1 MIYET
6 VHEHMDGKA
15 RQGRGD
21 TTMRRANQSRQEFL
35 RDAADILQREWRE
48 YHLLKS
54 CPVFFNITNF
64 HLYNATHGFRQGD
77 LCLQH
82 IEGILQDVF
91 PERPVIHLGADNFAV
106 LAEEA
111 NAQARIDKACQ
122 RVQAYIGNPN
132 IALKAGIRFLSGPRS
147 LKDLNVAF
155 DSEAKIACDTIKK
168 DASRHWAIYTQELG
182 LRHKMQNYVREYL
195 DQALEKGFIR
205 LYLQPIIRTLTGKL
219 VGAEALAR
227 WESPQYGMISPAIFI
242 PVLEEAHLIH
252 KLDAYILN
260 AVAKMTRQNLD
271 NGLPALPVSVN
282 LSRLDFILQ
291 DPFATTEA
299 IREKYDL
306 PLGLLQVEVTEN
318 ALVDKMEPVLDGI
331 RRFQQGGYPVLLDD
345 FGSGYSSLNVLKDYD
360 FDTIK
365 FDMKFL
371 HPFTEKSR
379 KILKSLVSMA
389 KDLHIHTL
397 AEGAETKEQC
407 DFLRE
412 IGCEKI
418 QGYYY
423 GKPIPCE
430 DFHQYALDQG
440 LRVETRADAQLFDQ
454 AGLIDLNQPIPVSIV
469 HDDTQEMTMLQANGL
484 YLESLHSIG
493 TRDVQRVNVNLRSAY
508 FPMNEKFRR
517 FADCLRMTGQ
527 WETMTYVDDGQYMRL
542 KAKEIATVDKESIY
556 QVGLYNISA
565 EEALDDA
572 NAHRFDR
579 LLRNVLLTY
588 DAIWYLNLDEN
599 LVEIIETLTSI
610 RVGTQF
616 HNVASALRQFA
627 GHYVH
632 PSDRERFLAF
642 TDPKTFYER
651 AASNPQSF
659 ISAPF
664 RILLADGRYA
674 WLYFTSMA
682 LVKSTSREMLVC
694 LCKDFMG
701 RQPNR
706 QAIIRQMLETYGLS
720 KEFFAAGSDT
730 LTASIW
736 HVLMDDLGIEFFWK
750 DRQHRF
756 RGASKAF
763 LKGRGVKDVA
773 EILGK
778 TDAEL
783 GWLLHTT
790 HAQETEEKVM
800 QTGEPQLDVQE
811 YLSIGHRIQEIRT
824 FEYPIRESGQVVGV
838 FIRINSLEDA
848 PERRKQDLS
857 LGLIDEETGLLSY
870 SGMLMDGLQYAD
882 EFRLH
887 GDDYTATL
895 VDVPEF
901 DAIGMK
907 YGKGFRQHLL
917 QKIVAL
923 LQQHLPAACSIA
935 RIGSCCFLILSK
947 TQQDAS
953 IQQALLQL
961 VQEVHDIEAVDG
973 HPCHL
978 FLHYAKGHGSE
989 VRSIDGLLRLLVQR
1003 LHRAEEKLYGVQLYS
1018 NDSLVFPRELFDKM
1032 EFSVVIIDPDTHE
1045 LLYMNQAQRQELG
1058 LLPDAPLTGKTCYKT
1073 LAGNNAV
1080 CEICYEDKL
1089 RPNAC
1094 FTNIYHNPVTATAR
1108 LLCHTLVPWNGKPCH
1123 FCLCIDLDYYMQRHK
1138 TNEQFLFQELS
1149 VNDIIRA
1156 GMYEL
1161 NPENGLRKMMNRLG
1175 GLLRADHV
1183 LIAEEI
1189 GTSIHFSYLWETQ
1202 TTVPFSRKIKPFPRE
1217 DIQPLYER
1225 FIREP
1230 VFTIDDVEQFCRES
1244 GYAPRL
1250 PNLQRLIFAR
1260 LRLDDH
1266 IYGYLEVVNP
1276 APEQMEKALPLLRAL
1291 ARFFSILLRNRN
1303 LMQRI
1308 DRLSKV
1314 DPLTGVMNR
1323 RGLLDALKDL
1333 PSGMYAFFFGDL
1345 NGLKETNDKLGHDA
1359 GDRLIQSAASVFV
1372 HSCPTNAVF
1381 RMGGDE
1387 FLMIQAVQDEQ
1398 EASAINDRLHD
1409 RFRVAGISI
1418 SLGFSMAALPAANI
1432 DTVLAEADC
1441 HMYKEKV
1448 EHHKTR
1454 HQHQATDA

>member
-1 MIYET
+1 M
-6 VHEHMDGKA
+6 
-15 RQGRGD
+15 
-21 TTMRRANQSRQEFL
+21 
-35 RDAADILQREWRE
+35 
-48 YHLLKS
+48 
-54 CPVFFNITNF
+54 
-64 HLYNATHGFRQGD
+64 
-77 LCLQH
+77 
-82 IEGILQDVF
+82 F
-91 PERPVIHLGADNFAV
+91 PDRPVLHLGADNFAV

-111 NAQARIDKACQ
+111 NVQARIDKACQ

-147 LKDLNVAF
+147 LKDLNIAF

-205 LYLQPIIRTLTGKL
+205 LYLQPVIRTLTGKL

-260 AVAKMTRQNLD
+260 AVAKMTRQGLD
-271 NGLPALPVSVN
+271 QGLPALPVSVN

-440 LRVETRADAQLFDQ
+440 LQVETRAEAQLFDQ

-469 HDDTQEMTMLQANGL
+469 RDDTQEMTMLQANGL

-517 FADCLRMTGQ
+517 FADRLRMTGQ

-659 ISAPF
+659 LSAPF

-720 KEFFAAGSDT
+720 KEFFAAGPDT

-736 HVLMDDLGIEFFWK
+736 HILMDDLGIEFFWK

-961 VQEVHDIEAVDG
+961 VQEVHDIEAVNG

-1003 LHRAEEKLYGVQLYS
+1003 LHRAEENLYGVQLYS

-1138 TNEQFLFQELS
+1138 TNEQVLFQELS

-1161 NPENGLRKMMNRLG
+1161 DPENGLRKMMNRLG

-1230 VFTIDDVEQFCRES
+1230 VFTIDDVEQFCHES

-1333 PSGMYAFFFGDL
+1333 PAGTYAFFFGDL

-1387 FLMIQAVQDEQ
+1387 FLMIEAVQDEQ

-1409 RFRVAGISI
+1409 RFRTAGISI

>member
-1 MIYET
+1 MAG
-6 VHEHMDGKA
+6 VPPA
-15 RQGRGD
+15 Q
-21 TTMRRANQSRQEFL
+21 
-35 RDAADILQREWRE
+35 IL
-48 YHLLKS
+48 
-54 CPVFFNITNF
+54 PGFFNITNF

-91 PERPVIHLGADNFAV
+91 PECPVLHLGADNFAV

-111 NAQARIDKACQ
+111 NVQARIDKACQ

-219 VGAEALAR
+219 VGAEVLAR

-260 AVAKMTRQNLD
+260 AVAKMTRQGLD
-271 NGLPALPVSVN
+271 QGLPALPVSVN

-440 LRVETRADAQLFDQ
+440 LQVETRAEAQLFDQ
-454 AGLIDLNQPIPVSIV
+454 AGLIDLNQPIPISIV

-517 FADCLRMTGQ
+517 FADRLRMTGQ

-659 ISAPF
+659 LSAPF

-720 KEFFAAGSDT
+720 KEFFAAGPDT

-1138 TNEQFLFQELS
+1138 TNEQVLFQELS

-1161 NPENGLRKMMNRLG
+1161 DPENGLRKMMNRLG

-1230 VFTIDDVEQFCRES
+1230 VFTIDDVEQFCHES

-1333 PSGMYAFFFGDL
+1333 PAGTYAFFFGDL

-1387 FLMIQAVQDEQ
+1387 FLMIEAVQDEQ

-1454 HQHQATDA
+1454 HQHQETDA

>member
-1 MIYET
+1 
-6 VHEHMDGKA
+6 MDGMA

-21 TTMRRANQSRQEFL
+21 TTMRRANQSRQDFL

-111 NAQARIDKACQ
+111 NVQARIDKACQ

-627 GHYVH
+627 SHYVH

-664 RILLADGRYA
+664 RILLADGRYG
-674 WLYFTSMA
+674 WMYFTSMA

-694 LCKDFMG
+694 LCRDFMI
-701 RQPNR
+701 RQPDR
-706 QAIIRQMLETYGLS
+706 QTIIRQMVETYGIS
-720 KEFFAAGSDT
+720 KEFFAAGPDT
-730 LTASIW
+730 MTASIW

-763 LKGRGVKDVA
+763 LQGRGVKDVT

-778 TDAEL
+778 TDDDL
-783 GWLLHTT
+783 GWLLHTS
-790 HAQETEEKVM
+790 HAKENEEKVM
-800 QTGEPQLDVQE
+800 RTGEPLLDVHE
-811 YLSIGHRIQEIRT
+811 PLSIGHRLQEIRGSA
-824 FEYPIRESGQVVGV
+824 YPIRESGQVVGV
-838 FIRINSLEDA
+838 FIRINTLKDA

-953 IQQALLQL
+953 IQQTLLQL

-1138 TNEQFLFQELS
+1138 TNEQVLFQELS

-1161 NPENGLRKMMNRLG
+1161 DPENGLRKMMNRLG

-1230 VFTIDDVEQFCRES
+1230 VFTIDDVEQFCHES

-1250 PNLQRLIFAR
+1250 PNLHRLIFAR

-1323 RGLLDALKDL
+1323 RGLLDALKEL
-1333 PSGMYAFFFGDL
+1333 PAGTYAFFFGDL

-1387 FLMIQAVQDEQ
+1387 FLMIEAVQDEQ
-1398 EASAINDRLHD
+1398 ESSAINDRLHD

-1454 HQHQATDA
+1454 HQHQETDA

>member
-111 NAQARIDKACQ
+111 NVQARIDKACQ

-260 AVAKMTRQNLD
+260 AVAKMTRQGLD
-271 NGLPALPVSVN
+271 QGLPALPVSVN

-371 HPFTEKSR
+371 HPFTERSR

-440 LRVETRADAQLFDQ
+440 LQVETRAEAQLFDQ
-454 AGLIDLNQPIPVSIV
+454 AGLIDLNQPIPISIV
-469 HDDTQEMTMLQANGL
+469 RDDTQEMTMLQANGL

-517 FADCLRMTGQ
+517 FADRLRMTGQ

-616 HNVASALRQFA
+616 HNVASSLRQFA

-664 RILLADGRYA
+664 RILLADGRYG
-674 WLYFTSMA
+674 WMYFTSMA

-694 LCKDFMG
+694 LCRDFMI
-701 RQPNR
+701 RQPDR
-706 QAIIRQMLETYGLS
+706 QTIIRQMLDSYGLS

-730 LTASIW
+730 MTASIW
-736 HVLMDDLGIEFFWK
+736 RILLDDLGIEFFWK

-838 FIRINSLEDA
+838 FIRINTLEDA

-882 EFRLH
+882 EYRLH

-953 IQQALLQL
+953 IQQTLLQL

-1138 TNEQFLFQELS
+1138 TNEQVLFQELS

-1230 VFTIDDVEQFCRES
+1230 VFTIDDVEQFCRDS

-1250 PNLQRLIFAR
+1250 PNLHRLIFAR

-1333 PSGMYAFFFGDL
+1333 PAGTYAFFFGDL

-1387 FLMIQAVQDEQ
+1387 FLMIEAVQDEQ

-1454 HQHQATDA
+1454 HQHQETDA

>member
-1 MIYET
+1 
-6 VHEHMDGKA
+6 MDGMA

-21 TTMRRANQSRQEFL
+21 TTMRRTQQSRQEFL

-48 YHLLKS
+48 YRLLKS

-111 NAQARIDKACQ
+111 NVQARIDKACQ

-219 VGAEALAR
+219 VGAEVLAR

-260 AVAKMTRQNLD
+260 AVAKMTRHGLD
-271 NGLPALPVSVN
+271 QGLPALPVSVN

-299 IREKYDL
+299 IREKYNL

-454 AGLIDLNQPIPVSIV
+454 AGLIDLNQPIPISIV

-493 TRDVQRVNVNLRSAY
+493 TKNVQRVNANLRSAY

-517 FADCLRMTGQ
+517 FADRLKMTGQ
-527 WETMTYVDDGQYMRL
+527 WETMTYVDDGQYMRI

-588 DAIWYLNLDEN
+588 DAIWYLSLDEN

-664 RILLADGRYA
+664 RILLADGRYG
-674 WLYFTSMA
+674 WMYFTSMA

-694 LCKDFMG
+694 LCRDFMI
-701 RQPNR
+701 RQPDR
-706 QAIIRQMLETYGLS
+706 QTIIRQMLETYGLS

-730 LTASIW
+730 MTASIW
-736 HVLMDDLGIEFFWK
+736 RILLDDLGIEFFWK

-756 RGASKAF
+756 RGASRAF
-763 LKGRGVKDVA
+763 LQGRGVKDVT

-778 TDAEL
+778 TVDDL

-961 VQEVHDIEAVDG
+961 VQEVHDIEAVNG

-1003 LHRAEEKLYGVQLYS
+1003 LHRAEENLYGVQLYS

-1138 TNEQFLFQELS
+1138 TNEQVLFQELS

-1161 NPENGLRKMMNRLG
+1161 DPENGLRKMMNRLG

-1230 VFTIDDVEQFCRES
+1230 VFTIDDVEQFCHES

-1333 PSGMYAFFFGDL
+1333 PAGTYAFFFGDL

-1387 FLMIQAVQDEQ
+1387 FLMIEAVQDEQ

-1409 RFRVAGISI
+1409 RFRTAGISI

>member
-1 MIYET
+1 
-6 VHEHMDGKA
+6 MDGKA

-21 TTMRRANQSRQEFL
+21 TTMRIANQSRQEFL
-35 RDAADILQREWRE
+35 RDAADILQQEWRE

-91 PERPVIHLGADNFAV
+91 PDRPVIHLGADNFAV

-111 NAQARIDKACQ
+111 NVQARIDKACQ

-205 LYLQPIIRTLTGKL
+205 LYLQPVIRTLTGKL
-219 VGAEALAR
+219 VGVEALAR

-260 AVAKMTRQNLD
+260 AVAKMTRQGLD
-271 NGLPALPVSVN
+271 QGLPALPVSVN

-440 LRVETRADAQLFDQ
+440 LQVETRAEAQLFDQ
-454 AGLIDLNQPIPVSIV
+454 AGLIDLNQPIPISIV

-517 FADCLRMTGQ
+517 FADRLRMTGQ

-659 ISAPF
+659 LSAPF

-720 KEFFAAGSDT
+720 KEFFAAGPDT

-961 VQEVHDIEAVDG
+961 VQEVHDIEAVNG

-1003 LHRAEEKLYGVQLYS
+1003 LHRAEENLYGVQLYS

-1123 FCLCIDLDYYMQRHK
+1123 FCLCINLDYYMQRHK
-1138 TNEQFLFQELS
+1138 TNEQVLFQELS

-1161 NPENGLRKMMNRLG
+1161 DPENGLRKMMNRLG

-1230 VFTIDDVEQFCRES
+1230 VFTIDDVEQFCHES

-1333 PSGMYAFFFGDL
+1333 PAGTYAFFFGDL

-1387 FLMIQAVQDEQ
+1387 FLMIEAVQDEQ

-1409 RFRVAGISI
+1409 RFRTAGISI

>member
-1 MIYET
+1 
-6 VHEHMDGKA
+6 MDGMA

-21 TTMRRANQSRQEFL
+21 TTMRRTQQSRQEFL

-91 PERPVIHLGADNFAV
+91 PERPVLHLGADNFAV

-111 NAQARIDKACQ
+111 NVQARIDKACQ

-219 VGAEALAR
+219 IGAEALAR
-227 WESPQYGMISPAIFI
+227 WESLQYGIISPAIFI

-299 IREKYDL
+299 IREKYNL

-430 DFHQYALDQG
+430 DFRQYALDQG
-440 LRVETRADAQLFDQ
+440 LQVETRAEAQLFDQ
-454 AGLIDLNQPIPVSIV
+454 AGLIDLNQPIPISIV
-469 HDDTQEMTMLQANGL
+469 RDDTQEMTMLQANGL

-517 FADCLRMTGQ
+517 FADRLRMTGQ

-579 LLRNVLLTY
+579 FLRNVLLTY

-616 HNVASALRQFA
+616 HNVASALRQFT

-701 RQPNR
+701 RQPHR

-720 KEFFAAGSDT
+720 KEFFAAGPDT

-763 LKGRGVKDVA
+763 LKGRGVKDVT

-778 TDAEL
+778 TDDDL

-838 FIRINSLEDA
+838 FIRINTLKDA

-882 EFRLH
+882 EYRLH
-887 GDDYTATL
+887 GDDYTAL
-895 VDVPEF
+895 LLDVPEY

-1003 LHRAEEKLYGVQLYS
+1003 LHRAEENLYGVQLYS

-1138 TNEQFLFQELS
+1138 TNEQVLFQELS

-1161 NPENGLRKMMNRLG
+1161 DPENGLRKMMNRLG

-1230 VFTIDDVEQFCRES
+1230 VFTIDDVEQFCHES

-1333 PSGMYAFFFGDL
+1333 PAGTYAFFFGDL

-1387 FLMIQAVQDEQ
+1387 FLMIEAVQDEQ

-1418 SLGFSMAALPAANI
+1418 SLGFSMAALPTANI

-1454 HQHQATDA
+1454 HQHQETNA

>member
-1 MIYET
+1 
-6 VHEHMDGKA
+6 MDGMA
-15 RQGRGD
+15 RQGHGD
-21 TTMRRANQSRQEFL
+21 TTMRRANQSRQDFL

-106 LAEEA
+106 LEEEA
-111 NAQARIDKACQ
+111 NVQARIDKACQ

-205 LYLQPIIRTLTGKL
+205 LYLQPVIRTLTGKL
-219 VGAEALAR
+219 VSAEALAR

-260 AVAKMTRQNLD
+260 AVAKMTRQGLD
-271 NGLPALPVSVN
+271 QGLPALPVSVN

-440 LRVETRADAQLFDQ
+440 LQVETRAEAQLFDQ
-454 AGLIDLNQPIPVSIV
+454 AGLIDLNQPIPISIV
-469 HDDTQEMTMLQANGL
+469 RDDTQEMTMLQANGL

-517 FADCLRMTGQ
+517 FADRLRMTGQ

-961 VQEVHDIEAVDG
+961 VQEVHDIEAVNG

-1003 LHRAEEKLYGVQLYS
+1003 LHRAEENLYGVQLYS

-1138 TNEQFLFQELS
+1138 TNEQVLFQELS

-1161 NPENGLRKMMNRLG
+1161 DPENGLRKMMNRLG

-1230 VFTIDDVEQFCRES
+1230 VFTIDDVEQFCHES

-1333 PSGMYAFFFGDL
+1333 PAGTYAFFFGDL

-1387 FLMIQAVQDEQ
+1387 FLMIEAVQDEQ

-1418 SLGFSMAALPAANI
+1418 SLGFSMAALPTANI

-1454 HQHQATDA
+1454 HQHQETDA

>member
-1 MIYET
+1 
-6 VHEHMDGKA
+6 MDGKA

-21 TTMRRANQSRQEFL
+21 TTMRIANQSRQEFL
-35 RDAADILQREWRE
+35 RDAADILQQEWRE

-91 PERPVIHLGADNFAV
+91 PDRPVIHLGADNFAV

-111 NAQARIDKACQ
+111 NVQARIDKACQ

-205 LYLQPIIRTLTGKL
+205 LYLQPVIRTLTGKL

-260 AVAKMTRQNLD
+260 AVAKMTRQGLD
-271 NGLPALPVSVN
+271 QGLPALPVSVN

-440 LRVETRADAQLFDQ
+440 LQVETRAEAQLFDQ
-454 AGLIDLNQPIPVSIV
+454 AGLIDLNQPIPISIV

-517 FADCLRMTGQ
+517 FADRLRMTGQ

-659 ISAPF
+659 LSAPF

-720 KEFFAAGSDT
+720 KEFFAAGPDT

-887 GDDYTATL
+887 GDDYTAL
-895 VDVPEF
+895 LLDVPEY

-1003 LHRAEEKLYGVQLYS
+1003 LHRAEENLYGVQLYS

-1138 TNEQFLFQELS
+1138 TNEQVLFQELS

-1161 NPENGLRKMMNRLG
+1161 DPENGLRKMMNRLG

-1230 VFTIDDVEQFCRES
+1230 VFTIDDVEQFCHES

-1333 PSGMYAFFFGDL
+1333 PAGTYAFFFGDL

-1387 FLMIQAVQDEQ
+1387 FLMIEAVQDEQ

-1409 RFRVAGISI
+1409 RFRTAGISI

>member
-1 MIYET
+1 MIDLGT
-6 VHEHMDGKA
+6 HEHMDGKA

-91 PERPVIHLGADNFAV
+91 PECPVLHLGADNFAV

-111 NAQARIDKACQ
+111 NVQTRIDKACQ

-219 VGAEALAR
+219 VGAEVLAR

-430 DFHQYALDQG
+430 DFRQYALDQG
-440 LRVETRADAQLFDQ
+440 LQVETRAEAQLFDQ
-454 AGLIDLNQPIPVSIV
+454 AGLIDLNQPIPISIV
-469 HDDTQEMTMLQANGL
+469 RDDTQEMTMLQANGL

-517 FADCLRMTGQ
+517 FADRLRMTGQ

-701 RQPNR
+701 RQPHR
-706 QAIIRQMLETYGLS
+706 QAIIRQMLDSYGLS

-730 LTASIW
+730 MTASIW
-736 HVLMDDLGIEFFWK
+736 RILLDDLGIEFFWK

-923 LQQHLPAACSIA
+923 LQQHLPAAC
-935 RIGSCCFLILSK
+935 IGSCCFLILSK

-953 IQQALLQL
+953 IQQTLLQL

-1138 TNEQFLFQELS
+1138 TNEQVLFQELS

-1230 VFTIDDVEQFCRES
+1230 VFTIDDVEQFCHES

-1323 RGLLDALKDL
+1323 RGLLDSLKDL
-1333 PSGMYAFFFGDL
+1333 PAGTYAFFFGDL

-1387 FLMIQAVQDEQ
+1387 FLMIEAVQDEQ

-1409 RFRVAGISI
+1409 RFRTAGISI
-1418 SLGFSMAALPAANI
+1418 ALGFSMAALPAINI
-1432 DTVLAEADC
+1432 DAVLAEADC

>member
-1 MIYET
+1 
-6 VHEHMDGKA
+6 MDGMA

-21 TTMRRANQSRQEFL
+21 TTMRRTQQSRQEFL

-91 PERPVIHLGADNFAV
+91 PERPVLHLGADNFAV

-111 NAQARIDKACQ
+111 NVQARIDKACQ

-195 DQALEKGFIR
+195 DQALENGFIR

-440 LRVETRADAQLFDQ
+440 LQVETRAEAELFDQ
-454 AGLIDLNQPIPVSIV
+454 AGLIDLNQPIPISIV

-517 FADCLRMTGQ
+517 FADRLRMTGQ

-616 HNVASALRQFA
+616 HNVASSLRQFA

-664 RILLADGRYA
+664 RILLADGRYG
-674 WLYFTSMA
+674 WMYFTSMA

-694 LCKDFMG
+694 LCRDFMI
-701 RQPNR
+701 RQPDR
-706 QAIIRQMLETYGLS
+706 QAIIRQMVETYGLS

-838 FIRINSLEDA
+838 FIRINTLEDA

-1138 TNEQFLFQELS
+1138 TNEQVLFQELS

-1250 PNLQRLIFAR
+1250 PNLHRLIFAR

-1323 RGLLDALKDL
+1323 RGLLDSLKEL
-1333 PSGMYAFFFGDL
+1333 PAGTYAFFFGDL

-1359 GDRLIQSAASVFV
+1359 GDRLIQSASSVFV

-1387 FLMIQAVQDEQ
+1387 FLMIEAVQDKQ

-1409 RFRVAGISI
+1409 RFRTAGISI

>member
-1 MIYET
+1 
-6 VHEHMDGKA
+6 
-15 RQGRGD
+15 
-21 TTMRRANQSRQEFL
+21 MRRANQSRQEFL

-91 PERPVIHLGADNFAV
+91 PECPVLHLGADNFAV

-111 NAQARIDKACQ
+111 NVQTRIDKACQ

-219 VGAEALAR
+219 VGAEVLAR

-440 LRVETRADAQLFDQ
+440 LQVETRAEAQLFDQ
-454 AGLIDLNQPIPVSIV
+454 AGLIDLNQPIPISIV

-517 FADCLRMTGQ
+517 FADRLRMTGQ

-659 ISAPF
+659 LSAPF

-720 KEFFAAGSDT
+720 KEFFAAGPDT

-961 VQEVHDIEAVDG
+961 VQEVHDIEAVNG

-1003 LHRAEEKLYGVQLYS
+1003 LHRAEENLYGVQLYS

-1138 TNEQFLFQELS
+1138 TNEQVLFQELS

-1161 NPENGLRKMMNRLG
+1161 DPENGLRKMMNRLG

-1230 VFTIDDVEQFCRES
+1230 VFTIDDVEQFCHES

-1333 PSGMYAFFFGDL
+1333 PAGTYAFFFGDL

-1387 FLMIQAVQDEQ
+1387 FLMIEAVQDEQ

-1409 RFRVAGISI
+1409 RFRTAGISI

-1454 HQHQATDA
+1454 HQHQETNA

>member
-1 MIYET
+1 
-6 VHEHMDGKA
+6 MDGKA

-21 TTMRRANQSRQEFL
+21 TTMRIANQSRQEFL
-35 RDAADILQREWRE
+35 RDAADILQQEWRE

-91 PERPVIHLGADNFAV
+91 PDRPVIHLGADNFAV

-111 NAQARIDKACQ
+111 NVQARIDKACQ

-205 LYLQPIIRTLTGKL
+205 LYLQPVIRTLTGKL

-260 AVAKMTRQNLD
+260 AVAKMTRQGLD
-271 NGLPALPVSVN
+271 QGLPALPVSVN

-440 LRVETRADAQLFDQ
+440 LQVETRAEAQLFDQ
-454 AGLIDLNQPIPVSIV
+454 AGLIDLNQPIPISIV
-469 HDDTQEMTMLQANGL
+469 RDDTQEMTMLQANGL

-517 FADCLRMTGQ
+517 FADRLRMTGQ

-632 PSDRERFLAF
+632 PSNRERFLAF

-659 ISAPF
+659 LSAPF

-720 KEFFAAGSDT
+720 KEFFAAGPDT

-895 VDVPEF
+895 VNVPEF

-961 VQEVHDIEAVDG
+961 VQEVHDIEAVNG

-1003 LHRAEEKLYGVQLYS
+1003 LHRAEENLYGVQLYS

-1138 TNEQFLFQELS
+1138 TNEQVLFQELS

-1161 NPENGLRKMMNRLG
+1161 DPENGLRKMMNRLG

-1230 VFTIDDVEQFCRES
+1230 VFTIDDVEQFCHES

-1323 RGLLDALKDL
+1323 RGLLDSLKDL
-1333 PSGMYAFFFGDL
+1333 PAGTYAFFFGDL

-1387 FLMIQAVQDEQ
+1387 FLMIEAVQDEQ

-1454 HQHQATDA
+1454 HQHQETDA

>member
-1 MIYET
+1 
-6 VHEHMDGKA
+6 MDGKA

-21 TTMRRANQSRQEFL
+21 TTMRIANQSRQEFL
-35 RDAADILQREWRE
+35 RDAADILQQEWRE

-91 PERPVIHLGADNFAV
+91 PDRPVIHLGADNFAV

-111 NAQARIDKACQ
+111 NVQARIDKACQ

-205 LYLQPIIRTLTGKL
+205 LYLQPVIRTLTGKL

-260 AVAKMTRQNLD
+260 AVAKMTRQGLD
-271 NGLPALPVSVN
+271 QGLPALPVSVN

-440 LRVETRADAQLFDQ
+440 LQVETRAEAQLFDQ
-454 AGLIDLNQPIPVSIV
+454 AGLIDLNQPIPISIV

-517 FADCLRMTGQ
+517 FADRLRMTGQ

-720 KEFFAAGSDT
+720 KEFFAAGPDT

-953 IQQALLQL
+953 IQQTLLQL

-1138 TNEQFLFQELS
+1138 TNEQVLFQELS

-1230 VFTIDDVEQFCRES
+1230 VFTIDDVEQFCHES

-1333 PSGMYAFFFGDL
+1333 PAGTYAFFFGDL

-1387 FLMIQAVQDEQ
+1387 FLMIEAVQDEQ

-1409 RFRVAGISI
+1409 RFRTAGISI

>member
-1 MIYET
+1 
-6 VHEHMDGKA
+6 MDGMA

-21 TTMRRANQSRQEFL
+21 TTMRRTQQSRQEFL
-35 RDAADILQREWRE
+35 RDAADILQREWGE
-48 YHLLKS
+48 HHLLKS

-111 NAQARIDKACQ
+111 NVQARIDKACQ

-168 DASRHWAIYTQELG
+168 DASRYWAIYTQELG

-195 DQALEKGFIR
+195 DQALEKGFIH

-219 VGAEALAR
+219 VGAEVLAR

-291 DPFATTEA
+291 DPFATTES

-306 PLGLLQVEVTEN
+306 LLGLLQVEVTEN

-440 LRVETRADAQLFDQ
+440 LQVETRAEAELFDQ
-454 AGLIDLNQPIPVSIV
+454 AGLIDLNQPIPISIV
-469 HDDTQEMTMLQANGL
+469 RDDTQEMTMLQTNGL

-517 FADCLRMTGQ
+517 FADRLRMTGQ

-616 HNVASALRQFA
+616 HNVASALRQFTS
-627 GHYVH
+627 HYVH

-664 RILLADGRYA
+664 RILLADGRYG
-674 WLYFTSMA
+674 WMYFTSMA

-694 LCKDFMG
+694 LCRDFMS
-701 RQPNR
+701 RQPDR
-706 QAIIRQMLETYGLS
+706 QTIIRQMLETYGLS

-730 LTASIW
+730 MTASIW

-778 TDAEL
+778 TDDDL
-783 GWLLHTT
+783 GWLLHTS
-790 HAQETEEKVM
+790 HAKENEKKVM
-800 QTGEPQLDVQE
+800 RTGEPLLDVHE
-811 YLSIGHRIQEIRT
+811 PLSIGHRLQEIRGSA
-824 FEYPIRESGQVVGV
+824 YPIRESGQVVGI
-838 FIRINSLEDA
+838 FIRLDSLADA
-848 PERRKQDLS
+848 PEHRKRDLS

-887 GDDYTATL
+887 GDDYTAL
-895 VDVPEF
+895 LLDVPEY

-907 YGKGFRQHLL
+907 YGKVFRQHLL
-917 QKIVAL
+917 QEIVAL
-923 LQQHLPAACSIA
+923 VRQAIPTACSLA
-935 RIGSCCFLILSK
+935 RIGNCCFLVLAK
-947 TQQDAS
+947 AAQDVRL
-953 IQQALLQL
+953 QQAILNLTQKI
-961 VQEVHDIEAVDG
+961 HAIKKVDG
-973 HPCHL
+973 NDCTL
-978 FLHYAKGHGSE
+978 FLHHAQAHGSE
-989 VRSIDGLLRLLVQR
+989 VRSIDSLLQLLVKR
-1003 LHRAEEKLYGVQLYS
+1003 LHRAEEKLYGVTLYS
-1018 NDSLVFPRELFDKM
+1018 NDNLIFPRELFDKI
-1032 EFSVVIIDPDTHE
+1032 EFGVSITDPETHDVLYLNKAQRDELGMLPDT
-1045 LLYMNQAQRQELG
+1045 
-1058 LLPDAPLTGKTCYKT
+1058 PLTGKKCYS
-1073 LAGNNAV
+1073 LMAGNNAP
-1080 CEICYEDKL
+1080 CEDCYLDKL
-1089 RPNAC
+1089 DHTSCITDIFHSQVLNADM
-1094 FTNIYHNPVTATAR
+1094 
-1108 LLCHTLVPWNGKPCH
+1108 LLCHTLVPWNGKSRH
-1123 FCLCIDLDYYMQRHK
+1123 FCMSINLDRYLQRHAAHEK
-1138 TNEQFLFQELS
+1138 VLYQELS
-1149 VNDIIRA
+1149 VNDIIRV

-1161 NPENGLRKMMNRLG
+1161 DAENGIRKMMHRLG
-1175 GLLRADHV
+1175 SLLDADHV
-1183 LIAEEI
+1183 LIAEEDE
-1189 GTSIHFSYLWETQ
+1189 TLLRFSYFWEARTAQ
-1202 TTVPFSRKIKPFPRE
+1202 PISRTIKPFPRE
-1217 DIQPLYER
+1217 DIRLIYEQ
-1225 FIREP
+1225 FAKAP

-1250 PNLQRLIFAR
+1250 PNLHRLIFAR

-1276 APEQMEKALPLLRAL
+1276 APEKMDKAVPLLRAL

-1323 RGLLDALKDL
+1323 RGLLDSLREL
-1333 PSGMYAFFFGDL
+1333 PAGTYAFFFGDL

-1359 GDRLIQSAASVFV
+1359 GDRLIQLAASVFV

-1454 HQHQATDA
+1454 HQHQETDA

>member
-1 MIYET
+1 
-6 VHEHMDGKA
+6 MDGMA

-21 TTMRRANQSRQEFL
+21 TTMRRTQQSRQEFL

-91 PERPVIHLGADNFAV
+91 PERPVLHLGADNFAV

-111 NAQARIDKACQ
+111 NVQARIDKACQ

-219 VGAEALAR
+219 IGAEALAR
-227 WESPQYGMISPAIFI
+227 WESLQYGIISPAIFI

-299 IREKYDL
+299 IREKYNL

-440 LRVETRADAQLFDQ
+440 LQVETRAEAQLFDQ

-469 HDDTQEMTMLQANGL
+469 RDDTQEMTMLQANGL

-517 FADCLRMTGQ
+517 FADRLRMTGQ

-542 KAKEIATVDKESIY
+542 KAKEITTVDKESIY

-627 GHYVH
+627 SHYVH
-632 PSDRERFLAF
+632 PSDRERFLTF

-664 RILLADGRYA
+664 RILLADGRYG
-674 WLYFTSMA
+674 WMYFTSMA

-694 LCKDFMG
+694 LCRDFMI
-701 RQPNR
+701 RQPDR
-706 QAIIRQMLETYGLS
+706 QTIIRQMVETYGIS
-720 KEFFAAGSDT
+720 KEFFAAGPDT
-730 LTASIW
+730 MTASIW

-763 LKGRGVKDVA
+763 LQGRGVKDVT

-778 TDAEL
+778 TVDDL

-882 EFRLH
+882 EYRLH
-887 GDDYTATL
+887 VDDYTAL
-895 VDVPEF
+895 LLDVPEY

-907 YGKGFRQHLL
+907 YGKVFRQHLL
-917 QKIVAL
+917 QEIVAL
-923 LQQHLPAACSIA
+923 VRQAIPTACSLARIGNCCFLVLAKAAQPRQSARCRPRPDRRRGRDAAALLLLLGGAHGAADLAHHQAIPARGDPAALREIHQRPGLHHRRRRAVLPRVRLCAAPAEPPAPDFRAPAPRRPHLRLPRGRQSSPRADGESPASAARARPLLLHPAAQPQSHAAHRPPEQSRPADRRHEPPRPARLPQGPAEWDVRLLLRRPQRPQGDERQTRPRCRRPPDPVGSKRLCAQLPDERRLPHGWRRIPHDPGRAGRAGGQRHKRQAPRPLPHRRHQHLP
-935 RIGSCCFLILSK
+935 R
-947 TQQDAS
+947 
-953 IQQALLQL
+953 LL
-961 VQEVHDIEAVDG
+961 
-973 HPCHL
+973 
-978 FLHYAKGHGSE
+978 HGSPACRQHRHRPR
-989 VRSIDGLLRLLVQR
+989 RSRLPHVQR
-1003 LHRAEEKLYGVQLYS
+1003 ESRA
-1018 NDSLVFPRELFDKM
+1018 P
-1032 EFSVVIIDPDTHE
+1032 
-1045 LLYMNQAQRQELG
+1045 
-1058 LLPDAPLTGKTCYKT
+1058 
-1073 LAGNNAV
+1073 
-1080 CEICYEDKL
+1080 
-1089 RPNAC
+1089 
-1094 FTNIYHNPVTATAR
+1094 
-1108 LLCHTLVPWNGKPCH
+1108 
-1123 FCLCIDLDYYMQRHK
+1123 
-1138 TNEQFLFQELS
+1138 
-1149 VNDIIRA
+1149 
-1156 GMYEL
+1156 
-1161 NPENGLRKMMNRLG
+1161 
-1175 GLLRADHV
+1175 
-1183 LIAEEI
+1183 
-1189 GTSIHFSYLWETQ
+1189 
-1202 TTVPFSRKIKPFPRE
+1202 
-1217 DIQPLYER
+1217 
-1225 FIREP
+1225 
-1230 VFTIDDVEQFCRES
+1230 
-1244 GYAPRL
+1244 
-1250 PNLQRLIFAR
+1250 
-1260 LRLDDH
+1260 
-1266 IYGYLEVVNP
+1266 
-1276 APEQMEKALPLLRAL
+1276 
-1291 ARFFSILLRNRN
+1291 
-1303 LMQRI
+1303 
-1308 DRLSKV
+1308 
-1314 DPLTGVMNR
+1314 
-1323 RGLLDALKDL
+1323 
-1333 PSGMYAFFFGDL
+1333 
-1345 NGLKETNDKLGHDA
+1345 
-1359 GDRLIQSAASVFV
+1359 
-1372 HSCPTNAVF
+1372 
-1381 RMGGDE
+1381 
-1387 FLMIQAVQDEQ
+1387 
-1398 EASAINDRLHD
+1398 
-1409 RFRVAGISI
+1409 
-1418 SLGFSMAALPAANI
+1418 
-1432 DTVLAEADC
+1432 
-1441 HMYKEKV
+1441 
-1448 EHHKTR
+1448 
-1454 HQHQATDA
+1454 